1 MAFARKLYLCLCA
14 SVVMMGLPGCFGL
27 DKDMGLTEVPDLQ
40 LREGPT
46 GTADNPA
53 PLDPF
58 KRYDLV
64 LAANECRVF
73 SLKIPAKWYWTI
85 SLTAANREEA
95 RRGKLTADILPKDA
109 DWATP
114 PGSYL
119 HKDFDLGHE
128 GMEVSMGVGNNGA
141 TRPALLQL
149 CQEGAPLRVT
159 ITSQIS
165 ATKALVVPNST
176 PLPEKNP

>member
-1 MAFARKLYLCLCA
+1 LAVILF
-14 SVVMMGLPGCFGL
+14 LPSCFGL

-46 GTADNPA
+46 GTMDNPA

-95 RRGKLTADILPKDA
+95 RRGELTADILPKDA
-109 DWATP
+109 NWATP

-119 HKDFDLGHE
+119 HKDFYLGHE

-141 TRPALLQL
+141 TRTALLQL

-159 ITSQIS
+159 ITCQIS

-176 PLPEKNP
+176 PLPEKKP